1 MLTMAW
7 KKSSFSG
14 GSDDNCLEARLVEGG
29 AEVRNS
35 KNPDGP
41 AITYTTGEWA
51 AFVAGVKDG
60 QFDI

>member
-14 GSDDNCLEARLVEGG
+14 GNDDNCLEARLVEGG
-29 AEVRNS
+29 AEVRHS

-41 AITYTTGEWA
+41 TITFTTAEWG
-51 AFVAGVKDG
+51 AFLDGVKAAE
-60 QFDI
+60 FDV